1 MDANTK
7 FNIFYDQIS
16 QFINSH
22 VPRRKLSK
30 REIKLS
36 TKPWITKEILAKMQY
51 RHKVYS
57 QVLKC
62 NQPDPNMILLYKK
75 LRNSVVKD
83 IKVSKSNYL
92 KNYFLCNRNNM
103 RKIWSGI
110 RSIINVSKVKADYI
124 PTLLE
129 NGKLIDNPSAIART
143 FNNFFVNVGKN
154 TDKDISHGSYCPTSF
169 LKGNFP
175 DSMFLSPVNSYEVES
190 YISQMDSTKSVGP
203 YSIPVPLLKI
213 LKAHIAPILSC
224 LVNESLLCGIFPEK
238 LTLAKVTPVF
248 KKGSTQDKDNYRPIS
263 VLSVFSKIFEKVMYK
278 RLYAYLECH
287 NILYSLQFGFRQK
300 CSTNHALISIVES
313 IRCSVDNKEFGCG
326 IFIDLK
332 KAFDTVNHSI
342 LLLKLHHYGVRGKAY
357 EWFQLVPLQPKTVCV
372 CEWS

>member
-1 MDANTK
+1 
-7 FNIFYDQIS
+7 
-16 QFINSH
+16 
-22 VPRRKLSK
+22 
-30 REIKLS
+30 
-36 TKPWITKEILAKMQY
+36 
-51 RHKVYS
+51 
-57 QVLKC
+57 
-62 NQPDPNMILLYKK
+62 
-75 LRNSVVKD
+75 
-83 IKVSKSNYL
+83 
-92 KNYFLCNRNNM
+92 M

-190 YISQMDSTKSVGP
+190 YISQMDSTKSVSP

-238 LTLAKVTPVF
+238 LKLAKVTPVF

-263 VLSVFSKIFEKVMYK
+263 VLPIASK
-278 RLYAYLECH
+278 
-287 NILYSLQFGFRQK
+287 
-300 CSTNHALISIVES
+300 LIERHVKLIVEDHLRTHPS
-313 IRCSVDNKEFGCG
+313 SRNNGASCLAVLRCQ
-326 IFIDLK
+326 
-332 KAFDTVNHSI
+332 H
-342 LLLKLHHYGVRGKAY
+342 
-357 EWFQLVPLQPKTVCV
+357 
-372 CEWS
+372 